1 MNTTAVV
8 LNAGL
13 GDLALGLRSAGFQI
27 VAAYESEQAAME
39 IHRANIDVP
48 VFLLQSEKFEPRI
61 IPNADLLAARLY
73 SPQLSAPHR
82 MSPRNHCDIAA
93 RHFLELLHICC
104 PKAFLLALNAAS
116 IKGRQIEP
124 FLNEIARMNFRYS
137 YQLADIAEIT
147 GMPTTERMV
156 FVIGNRLDI
165 HEDLYFPKLGQLT
178 LMSLEAYLQ
187 SEDQIDPWYF
197 NSLKPDQ
204 IPIERSKNRVY
215 CWNKNRYVGT
225 DRVRWNSWKIP
236 LVNTGETFRKMT
248 HREIAN
254 LKGFPADYDLSAVMA
269 KSQLYKKLMY
279 AVNVQAVIK
288 LAEELAHMI
297 GRPQWNPSIY
307 KYKQFENLFDR
318 YLLSLGIQKD
328 RGSISL
334 GENHVK
340 HGYDFVLRLPDQLVY
355 IELKYYRS
363 RFIPSSRI
371 KIFCMQLSARPE
383 DGEILLVLASEV
395 SEGFKQDCWEQF
407 HVHIWDIKNLLW
419 LFSEFE
425 EIRSEFV
432 ALSDYATGDILP
444 VPPEFLPYPNTLEDV
459 PEASEE
465 KLAAVETVSEP
476 FIGIAYEE
484 EGKEHTET
492 ASWKERLS
500 RIDPGED
507 HSREYER
514 FCVDF
519 LKCILTDYFSLWE
532 EQEQTN
538 DGLHRFDLCCKIKN
552 GVNQD
557 FFNTI
562 SHHYNT
568 KYVVFEFK
576 NYSKEITQ
584 KEIYTTEKYL
594 YKTALR
600 QVAIIISRRGCDGHA
615 MQAAKGSLRESGKL
629 ILCLSDQDLL
639 KMADMWKSGDPEP
652 AQLLSDKLDNL
663 LIHLEK

>member
-1 MNTTAVV
+1 MYMTAVV

-13 GDLALGLRSAGFQI
+13 GDLTLGLLQSADFQV
-27 VAAYESEQAAME
+27 VAAYEAEQVSME

-48 VFLLQSEKFEPRI
+48 IFLLQSEKFEPRTI
-61 IPNADLLAARLY
+61 SNADLLAARLY
-73 SPQLSAPHR
+73 SPQLTVSSR
-82 MSPRNHCDIAA
+82 MHTSTHCDITA
-93 RHFLELLHICC
+93 RHFLKLLRIHR

-116 IKGRQIEP
+116 IKGQQIRT
-124 FLNEIARMNFRYS
+124 FLSGIAGENFQYI
-137 YQLADIAEIT
+137 YQLTDIAGIT
-147 GMPTTERMV
+147 GMPTAERMV
-156 FVIGNRLDI
+156 FVVGTRQDI
-165 HEDLYFPKLGQLT
+165 YEDFHFPETGQLPPV
-178 LMSLEAYLQ
+178 SLETYLQ
-187 SEDQIDPWYF
+187 SEAQIDSWYF

-204 IPIERSKNRVY
+204 IPIERNKSRVY
-215 CWNKNRYVGT
+215 CWDKNQYVGT
-225 DRVRWNSWKIP
+225 DRVRWNYRKIP
-236 LVNTGETFRKMT
+236 LVDTGETFRKMT

-254 LKGFPADYDLSAVMA
+254 LKGFPANYDLSACMS
-269 KSQLYKKLMY
+269 KSRLYQKLMY
-279 AVNVQAVIK
+279 AVNVQAVAK
-288 LAEELAHMI
+288 LAGGLARSMAEH
-297 GRPQWNPSIY
+297 PQWNPSID
-307 KYKQFENLFDR
+307 KFKRFKNLFGR
-318 YLLSLGIQKD
+318 YLSALKAPMGRNWTASDQ
-328 RGSISL
+328 
-334 GENHVK
+334 EHNF
-340 HGYDFVLRLPDQLVY
+340 DFVLRLSYQRLY
-355 IELKYYRS
+355 IELNYSRN
-363 RFIPSSRI
+363 RFIPSL
-371 KIFCMQLSARPE
+371 KIEKSCKMLRARSK
-383 DGEILLVLASEV
+383 DGEMLLVLASEV
-395 SEGFKQDCWEQF
+395 SENLKQECWEKC

-432 ALSDYATGDILP
+432 ALSDYATGDISP
-444 VPPEFLPYPNTLEDV
+444 IPPNFVPNFIVQEYIPEVL
-459 PEASEE
+459 EE
-465 KLAAVETVSEP
+465 KPTALEPVSEP
-476 FIGIAYEE
+476 FTGTAYEE
-484 EGKEHTET
+484 EEKAHTET

-500 RIDPGED
+500 RINPGED
-507 HSREYER
+507 YSREYER

-519 LKCILTDYFSLWE
+519 LRCILTDYFSLWE

-600 QVAIIISRRGCDGHA
+600 QVAIIISRRGCDSHA

-639 KMADMWKSGDPEP
+639 KMADMWESGDPEP

>member
-1 MNTTAVV
+1 MYMTATV

-13 GDLALGLRSAGFQI
+13 GDLTLGLQSAGFQI
-27 VAAYESEQAAME
+27 DAAYEAEQAAVE

-48 VFLLQSEKFEPRI
+48 IFLLQSEKFEPRTI
-61 IPNADLLAARLY
+61 SSSDLLAARLY
-73 SPQLSAPHR
+73 SPRLSASDGMR
-82 MSPRNHCDIAA
+82 TYNYCDIIA
-93 RHFLELLHICC
+93 RYFLKLLRFHR
-104 PKAFLLALNAAS
+104 PKAFLLALNAAF
-116 IKGRQIEP
+116 IKGQYKEI
-124 FLNEIARMNFRYS
+124 FLSEIAGVNFQYKYI
-137 YQLADIAEIT
+137 YQLTDIAGMT
-147 GMPTTERMV
+147 GMPTAERMV
-156 FVIGNRLDI
+156 FVVGTRLDI
-165 HEDLYFPKLGQLT
+165 YEDFHFPETGQLT
-178 LMSLEAYLQ
+178 PMPLEAYLQ
-187 SEDQIDPWYF
+187 SEDQIDSWYF

-204 IPIERSKNRVY
+204 IPIERNKNRVY
-215 CWNKNRYVGT
+215 CWDKNQYVGT
-225 DRVRWNSWKIP
+225 DRVRWNYRKIP
-236 LVNTGETFRKMT
+236 LVDTGETFRKMT

-254 LKGFPADYDLSAVMA
+254 LKGFPASYDLSASM
-269 KSQLYKKLMY
+269 SRSRLYQKLVY
-279 AVNVQAVIK
+279 TVNVQAVAK
-288 LAEELAHMI
+288 LAGNLARSMAEH
-297 GRPQWNPSIY
+297 PQWNPSID
-307 KYKQFENLFDR
+307 KAIQFKNLFGR
-318 YLLSLGIQKD
+318 YLSALKVQMGRNWTVFEQ
-328 RGSISL
+328 
-334 GENHVK
+334 EC
-340 HGYDFVLRLPDQLVY
+340 DFDFALRHSHQRLY
-355 IELKYYRS
+355 IELNYSRS
-363 RFIPSSRI
+363 RFIPSL
-371 KIFCMQLSARPE
+371 KIEKFCKLLRARSK
-383 DGEILLVLASEV
+383 DGEMLLVLASEV
-395 SEGFKQDCWEQF
+395 SENFKQECWKQF
-407 HVHIWDIKNLLW
+407 HIHIWDIKNLLW

-444 VPPEFLPYPNTLEDV
+444 VPPEFVPNFIAQEYI
-459 PEASEE
+459 PEVLEE
-465 KLAAVETVSEP
+465 KPAALETVSEP
-476 FIGIAYEE
+476 FTETAYEE
-484 EGKEHTET
+484 EEKAHTET
-492 ASWKERLS
+492 VSWKERLS
-500 RIDPGED
+500 RIDPGDD

-600 QVAIIISRRGCDGHA
+600 QVAIIISRRGCDSHA